1 MIRDWFAKFNKSLS
15 ERAVSPRHKFEAP
28 VRITFAPNK
37 NSGRL
42 HEPISE
48 LSISGETQDLS
59 KTGIAFVVSSVRV
72 RENYLV
78 GEDRTLNAELDLP
91 NGKIKMQIVGR
102 RYEQLGDI
110 HTSGIQFLVGAK
122 ILNMNED
129 HREAYEQFLQLGKKM
144 LGNNGKLKFGV
155 DER

>member
-1 MIRDWFAKFNKSLS
+1 MIRKLFAKFNKSLS
-15 ERAVSPRHKFEAP
+15 ERAVSARHKFEVP
-28 VRITFAPNK
+28 VRITFAPNR
-37 NSGRL
+37 NTGRL
-42 HEPISE
+42 NDPVSE
-48 LSISGETQDLS
+48 LSISGETKDLS
-59 KTGIAFVVSSVRV
+59 KTGIAFIVSSVRV

-122 ILNMNED
+122 ILNMDKD
-129 HREAYEQFLQLGKKM
+129 HREAYQQFLQLGRKM
-144 LGNNGKLKFGV
+144 PGDARKLKLGV
-155 DER
+155 DES